1 MPEMPFCYCSNA
13 LKKLFNITKVKIIL
27 TKNPKVSAA
36 KLTGYRFLNYQM
48 WHTEPRGLSY
58 MVIILPLVN
67 PFKYLRNTSNEYIG
81 KL

>member
-48 WHTEPRGLSY
+48 
-58 MVIILPLVN
+58 
-67 PFKYLRNTSNEYIG
+67 
-81 KL
+81 